1 MNTQNGYYR
10 GGKSKLESLFSLEQ
24 NLKMITPGLKM
35 KVTFAFDT
43 YNENFVTRGKEPDYY
58 SVAKS
63 RNDEGELVHSILSY
77 GSEFLDHSSNAN
89 YGNQSTYLEAA
100 VTYNRTLTN
109 MRSMRFS
116 YTTSVAM
123 TGVMYNLIVHKVSP
137 VVFLILST
145 AVISV
150 NLISVTTVRR
160 TLQKASAS
168 VSSLP

>member
-1 MNTQNGYYR
+1 
-10 GGKSKLESLFSLEQ
+10 
-24 NLKMITPGLKM
+24 MITPGLKM

-100 VTYNRTLTN
+100 VY
-109 MRSMRFS
+109 
-116 YTTSVAM
+116 
-123 TGVMYNLIVHKVSP
+123 I
-137 VVFLILST
+137 
-145 AVISV
+145 
-150 NLISVTTVRR
+150 
-160 TLQKASAS
+160 
-168 VSSLP
+168 